1 MKKPILLIVITLILI
16 YTAFLT
22 IKPLLT
28 AILSSFILAFVFY
41 PVYLKL
47 NTKISNKNL
56 CSLLTII
63 LILLLIIVPTV
74 LITNALAKES
84 LTFYHKIKEKD
95 FSLIISKYFES
106 NFQQYI
112 GSIVNESILYIIKL
126 TSNFVLSIP
135 NIALRF
141 FVTIFLTYYL
151 LKESQAFIEA
161 AKRYLPFKESV
172 KGEILE
178 RFSRVTKAIVLG
190 TILTAII
197 QGILGGIGFAI
208 FNIPSPVFWG
218 FIIAIASIIPLLGTA
233 IVWLPAGL
241 IQLFQQDYFSGIG
254 ILLFGALIVGTV
266 DNLIKPKLVGKRAKI
281 HPAVILIGILG
292 GIKLLGF
299 IGLIIGPLILATAIE
314 LIKIE
319 TAKNEAKW
327 F

>member
-1 MKKPILLIVITLILI
+1 
-16 YTAFLT
+16 
-22 IKPLLT
+22 
-28 AILSSFILAFVFY
+28 
-41 PVYLKL
+41 
-47 NTKISNKNL
+47 
-56 CSLLTII
+56 
-63 LILLLIIVPTV
+63 V

>member
-84 LTFYHKIKEKD
+84 LTFYHKVKEKD

-208 FNIPSPVFWG
+208 FNIRSVDSRNRRQPYQAKTGWEKSKNTSSSYPHRHPRG
-218 FIIAIASIIPLLGTA
+218 NKIIRIHRINNRPLNSCNR
-233 IVWLPAGL
+233 
-241 IQLFQQDYFSGIG
+241 YR
-254 ILLFGALIVGTV
+254 V
-266 DNLIKPKLVGKRAKI
+266 D
-281 HPAVILIGILG
+281 
-292 GIKLLGF
+292 
-299 IGLIIGPLILATAIE
+299 
-314 LIKIE
+314 
-319 TAKNEAKW
+319 
-327 F
+327 